1 MKTTIDTAGRVVIP
15 KSLRQQV
22 GLAAGEVEII
32 VDGDALRITPGAGL
46 GLDDL
51 PLVDG
56 IPTLPHTGAAVTS
69 DDIRELRLADQR

>member
-1 MKTTIDTAGRVVIP
+1 MKTTIDSAGRVVIP
-15 KSLRQQV
+15 KSLRQQI
-22 GLAAGEVEII
+22 GLAPGEVEIT
-32 VDGDALRITPGAGL
+32 VDGDALRLTSGAGL

-56 IPTLPHTGAAVTS
+56 IPTLPPTGAAVTA